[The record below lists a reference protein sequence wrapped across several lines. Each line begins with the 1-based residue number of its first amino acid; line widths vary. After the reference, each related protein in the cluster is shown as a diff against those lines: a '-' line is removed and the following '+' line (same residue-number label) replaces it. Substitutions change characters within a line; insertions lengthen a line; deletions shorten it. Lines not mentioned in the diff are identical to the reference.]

1 MRRRKLL
8 WVPVAIAAVFVSLG
22 LAVGSNDFFLRHSLR
37 TPGIFAADLILPTA
51 SEGRPFDPFG
61 NRYAVEIA
69 VDSFCWLALFGATYV
84 VILKIASK
92 FRDSSLNGPLQH
104 AARPREW
111 ERQCE
116 KLCT

>member
-8 WVPVAIAAVFVSLG
+8 LVPVAIAAIFVSLG

-37 TPGIFAADLILPTA
+37 SPGMFAADLILPTA

-69 VDSFCWLALFGATYV
+69 VDSLSWLALFVATYLL
-84 VILKIASK
+84 ILKVASK
-92 FRDSSLNGPLQH
+92 SRHSS
-104 AARPREW
+104 
-111 ERQCE
+111 
-116 KLCT
+116 